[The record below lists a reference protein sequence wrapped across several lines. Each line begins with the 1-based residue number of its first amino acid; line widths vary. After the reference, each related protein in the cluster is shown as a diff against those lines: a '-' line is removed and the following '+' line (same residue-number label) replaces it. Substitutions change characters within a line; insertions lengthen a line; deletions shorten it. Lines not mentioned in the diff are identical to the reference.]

1 MWWMGV
7 EWEEEERKK
16 KKKKMKM
23 NERVA
28 MVRRKKV
35 DLKIGKWCL
44 ICFLKCVLVMVMVGS
59 D

>member
-16 KKKKMKM
+16 MKM

-28 MVRRKKV
+28 MVRKKKKKV

>member
-16 KKKKMKM
+16 KRKM

-44 ICFLKCVLVMVMVGS
+44 ICFLKCVLVMVMVMVGS

>member
-16 KKKKMKM
+16 KKKMKR

-28 MVRRKKV
+28 MVRKKKKKKV

-44 ICFLKCVLVMVMVGS
+44 ICFLKCVLVMVGS

>member
-7 EWEEEERKK
+7 EWEEEERKRK
-16 KKKKMKM
+16 RKR

-28 MVRRKKV
+28 MVRKKKKKV

>member
-16 KKKKMKM
+16 KRKM

-44 ICFLKCVLVMVMVGS
+44 ICFLKCVLVMVGS

>member
-16 KKKKMKM
+16 MKM

-28 MVRRKKV
+28 MVRKKKKKV

-44 ICFLKCVLVMVMVGS
+44 ICFLKCVLVMVGS